1 MLDLSKYADNKDSY
15 IVSIAI
21 DELFDKFKVTYAT
34 GRIEEHDFS
43 IHNYQVYLYRME
55 QQFNLYKKDF
65 EKDLNAQFNEEV
77 KKCIITNVVTMMG
90 IAITCGFDIHLAIK
104 IILAFLGSM
113 FVIYNLNKVAK
124 KRKEVIRE
132 ADKAAMVEV
141 LMQHKEDIALNV
153 VDPATGR
160 EEKWYMVDVNNIEQF
175 HSAFELAMYAMPYRV
190 PLVKEEME
198 KDMTQAFKDAY
209 TLKKKKNS

>member
-113 FVIYNLNKVAK
+113 FVIYNLNKVAD
-124 KRKEVIRE
+124 KRKEVMRE